1 MAQQQAVL
9 LGGTGYQYGDTEFL
23 EYSERIYL
31 NVARQLRR
39 GTGPLA
45 IGEALTAAKRDYLAS
60 LVQVSGIDQKSV
72 LQATM
77 YGLPMTR
84 LDLPG
89 RDAADER
96 LDDGSITPDWVTS
109 DPGSSLNLMVSD
121 QSFDTPTTPGRR
133 PVDAGAGLP
142 DALTWLNGEDGVSV
156 LPGAPVLP
164 KQVENVTGTQPWGGG
179 STTLRGVGFRGGTYE
194 DVTGLLPLTGAP
206 GIEGSTAHTTFS
218 SDAFWP
224 QRLMTP
230 NYFENLGTRGSSG
243 RTSLILTPAQYRT
256 DEATSSDPVPTN
268 TRRAFSR
275 LDARLFYGSDS
286 WDFDGNRPHT
296 AAAPAISAVEGT
308 TAGGTV
314 TFSATVTGDPSAGVQ
329 EVWATWSAGPDA
341 SGNGSWQSVD
351 LTQSATDSTRWSGTL
366 DVAELPPGADPSD
379 LRFLV
384 QAVNGAGAVALDT
397 AEGDGHPVVPA
408 AADTA
413 EISLGLSGPITQQAP
428 GIVATVTGSGG
439 AAVPDRTVRFTVA
452 QGTRQVVSLAPTNA
466 TGRAVFALPLQD
478 DGTPVRLPTG
488 PVTITAELLPALGSG
503 TEEVT
508 DSDSRA
514 GVVQAA
520 YTLTVTPPF
529 SFTRAGTTYP
539 WLLRPIATVREG
551 DARAAGVPVTFTLP
565 TSGPRASFVGGASRW
580 VGTTDAQGRVQVP
593 AVTAAAPVGVFAMTV
608 EVDGAEPRT
617 VPMAA
622 QYALTPFKAPVSNSG
637 VTRTTPTATVPLRT
651 TALLANGAK
660 LSDADA
666 AALVRAGRV
675 QVAWHSTSSSASGA
689 RTDLASYDA
698 RGDTFVAN
706 LKGSSLGWRKGQTYV
721 VALRVLPATSAPA
734 LLDLG
739 ARLAAIQ
746 VR

>member
-1 MAQQQAVL
+1 
-9 LGGTGYQYGDTEFL
+9 
-23 EYSERIYL
+23 
-31 NVARQLRR
+31 
-39 GTGPLA
+39 
-45 IGEALTAAKRDYLAS
+45 
-60 LVQVSGIDQKSV
+60 
-72 LQATM
+72 
-77 YGLPMTR
+77 
-84 LDLPG
+84 
-89 RDAADER
+89 
-96 LDDGSITPDWVTS
+96 
-109 DPGSSLNLMVSD
+109 
-121 QSFDTPTTPGRR
+121 
-133 PVDAGAGLP
+133 
-142 DALTWLNGEDGVSV
+142 
-156 LPGAPVLP
+156 
-164 KQVENVTGTQPWGGG
+164 
-179 STTLRGVGFRGGTYE
+179 
-194 DVTGLLPLTGAP
+194 
-206 GIEGSTAHTTFS
+206 
-218 SDAFWP
+218 
-224 QRLMTP
+224 MTP

-256 DEATSSDPVPTN
+256 DAATRSDRGAHQHPSGVLAPRRPAVLQLRHPGTSTATGPTPPP
-268 TRRAFSR
+268 RPRSAPSRAP
-275 LDARLFYGSDS
+275 
-286 WDFDGNRPHT
+286 RP
-296 AAAPAISAVEGT
+296 AAPSP
-308 TAGGTV
+308 
-314 TFSATVTGDPSAGVQ
+314 SPRPSPATRAPGVQ

-341 SGNGSWQSVD
+341 SGNGAWQSVD

-366 DVAELPPGADPSD
+366 DVAELPAGADASD

-408 AADTA
+408 TADTA

-452 QGTRQVVSLAPTNA
+452 QGTRQVVSLAPTERDGSGA
-466 TGRAVFALPLQD
+466 SSRCRCRTTARRSGCRRGRSRSP
-478 DGTPVRLPTG
+478 RS
-488 PVTITAELLPALGSG
+488 LLPALGSG
-503 TEEVT
+503 TDEVT

-565 TSGPRASFVGGASRW
+565 TSGPRASFAGGAARW

-622 QYALTPFKAPVSNSG
+622 QYALTPFKSPVSNSG

-689 RTDLASYDA
+689 RTDLATLRRS
-698 RGDTFVAN
+698 RGH
-706 LKGSSLGWRKGQTYV
+706 LRGEPQGV
-721 VALRVLPATSAPA
+721 VAGLAPGPDVRRGAADPARPPVLRRCSTWGRGS
-734 LLDLG
+734 
-739 ARLAAIQ
+739 R
-746 VR
+746 RSR